1 MGETRTGA
9 GRTVVNNR
17 NATIIDHQKA
27 RGAGTPPTVLELTS
41 MSTNTDDGE
50 KVVVRQSDSYG
61 SRHSRLPGVD
71 GASVSVETPEAYGE
85 QSISVS
91 GYSYDDEAGDV
102 ELRFG
107 DEVRVGVWVSPSDAR
122 ALAEQLEIAADEAD
136 AEIDDEK

>member
-1 MGETRTGA
+1 
-9 GRTVVNNR
+9 
-17 NATIIDHQKA
+17 
-27 RGAGTPPTVLELTS
+27 

-50 KVVVRQSDSYG
+50 KVIVRQSDNYG
-61 SRHSRLPGVD
+61 SRRSQLPGVD

-107 DEVRVGVWVSPSDAR
+107 DEVQVGVWLSPSDAR
-122 ALAEQLEIAADEAD
+122 ALAEQLEIAAAEAD
-136 AEIDDEK
+136 SESDGEP

>member
-1 MGETRTGA
+1 M
-9 GRTVVNNR
+9 
-17 NATIIDHQKA
+17 ATKA
-27 RGAGTPPTVLELTS
+27 
-41 MSTNTDDGE
+41 NTDDGE

-107 DEVRVGVWVSPSDAR
+107 DEVRVGVWVSPADAR

-136 AEIDDEK
+136 SEIGDGK

>member
-1 MGETRTGA
+1 
-9 GRTVVNNR
+9 
-17 NATIIDHQKA
+17 
-27 RGAGTPPTVLELTS
+27 

-50 KVVVRQSDSYG
+50 KVVVRQTDSYG

-102 ELRFG
+102 ELTFG
-107 DEVRVGVWVSPSDAR
+107 DEVRVGVWVSPSEAR
-122 ALAEQLEIAADEAD
+122 ALAEQLEIAADEAAGERGGD
-136 AEIDDEK
+136 A

>member
-1 MGETRTGA
+1 
-9 GRTVVNNR
+9 
-17 NATIIDHQKA
+17 
-27 RGAGTPPTVLELTS
+27 

-71 GASVSVETPEAYGE
+71 GASVSIDTPEAYGE

-107 DEVRVGVWVSPSDAR
+107 DEVRVGVWLSPSDAR
-122 ALAEQLEIAADEAD
+122 ALAEQLRLAADEAA
-136 AEIDDEK
+136 AEIDAEK